1 MFECRHLQIG
11 LFSSYDF
18 FKNPISMGDRT
29 ARGTIS
35 PGGPA
40 WAGIVIGPSDAM
52 PGRA

>member
-29 ARGTIS
+29 ARGRIS
-35 PGGPA
+35 RSGPA
-40 WAGIVIGPSDAM
+40 WAGIVIRPSDAM
-52 PGRA
+52 PARA